1 MVLCGMNSG
10 RVNYVTVR
18 ILSFFYNSSKK
29 IVHLLFKFK
38 VNLLN
43 SLLFMY
49 FLFSL
54 LFFNF

>member
-1 MVLCGMNSG
+1 MVLCGMSSG
-10 RVNYVTVR
+10 RVNYVTIK

-29 IVHLLFKFK
+29 IVHLLFNFK